1 MAASGVCRTRVESHA
16 DLTYVSSTCY
26 AGHFRTLKPNLF
38 LTRGNRDVHQ
48 TPNGV
53 VTLLLRIEY
62 LSTRRRT
69 VELKIP
75 SISLR
80 PFQALIK
87 EEAR

>member
-1 MAASGVCRTRVESHA
+1 MCRTRVESHA
-16 DLTYVSSTCY
+16 GLTYVSSKYY

-38 LTRGNRDVHQ
+38 FTCIHGNRDVHQ

-69 VELKIP
+69 AELKILY
-75 SISLR
+75 ISLR

-87 EEAR
+87 EGAY